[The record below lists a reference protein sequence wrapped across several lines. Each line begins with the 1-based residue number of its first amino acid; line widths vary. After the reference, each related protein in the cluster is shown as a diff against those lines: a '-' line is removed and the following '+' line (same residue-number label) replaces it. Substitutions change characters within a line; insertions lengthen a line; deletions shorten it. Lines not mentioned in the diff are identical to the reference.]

1 MTTETEQQRDRT
13 NNKSGGRLS
22 KKKRDAMKKR
32 QGKGVELEQDLT
44 EKGQQLE
51 KPTETKVK
59 KGRPIQD
66 DYGALNSEDELDP
79 DNQSIDEYDEEE
91 EETSNLLI
99 QAFGSTFNTEWPEEV
114 QELTEQQGLSPRGR
128 KQNKNSKQPAT
139 TSISATA
146 SRPITR
152 SKSKGF

>member
-1 MTTETEQQRDRT
+1 MNTETEQQKDRP

-32 QGKGVELEQDLT
+32 QGKTSALEQVLT
-44 EKGQQLE
+44 DKGQQL
-51 KPTETKVK
+51 KKQIANNVK

-66 DYGALNSEDELDP
+66 DYGALNSEDELEP

-91 EETSNLLI
+91 EETCNLLI
-99 QAFGSTFNTEWPEEV
+99 QAFGSTFNTDWSEEV

-128 KQNKNSKQPAT
+128 KQSRHTKQPT
-139 TSISATA
+139 ITSISATS